1 VTRVTGDERRIMN
14 KRQKALIVEFI
25 TVIVITAVA
34 VVSIMHLKD
43 WISRSE
49 AMQTMEELGRVVLQ
63 YRKEHGS
70 VPSEDHIESF
80 KASLEGHVGLDEL
93 RYRARWIDFESKPD
107 EILAYA
113 EKRHRASLLSDG
125 YIVLRLDGRVQW
137 MGEQKFQKLLGQ
149 QRRKSPQ
156 ELQMLQK

>member
-1 VTRVTGDERRIMN
+1 MN
-14 KRQKALIVEFI
+14 KHQKSLIVEFI

-43 WISRSE
+43 WVSRSE
-49 AMQTMEELGRVVLQ
+49 AMQAMEELGQVVLQ

-70 VPSEDHIESF
+70 VPSEDHIKSVKE
-80 KASLEGHVGLDEL
+80 SLEGHAGLGEL

-113 EKRHRASLLSDG
+113 EKRHRASLLNDG
-125 YIVLRLDGRVQW
+125 YIVLRLDGRVEW
-137 MGEQKFQKLLGQ
+137 MGKQEFKELLAQ
-149 QRRKSPQ
+149 QRRKNP
-156 ELQMLQK
+156 EEMQMLQEY

>member
-1 VTRVTGDERRIMN
+1 MN

-43 WISRSE
+43 WVSRSE
-49 AMQTMEELGRVVLQ
+49 AMQAMEELGQVVLQ

-70 VPSEDHIESF
+70 VPSEDHIKSVKE
-80 KASLEGHVGLDEL
+80 SLEGHVGLHKL

-113 EKRHRASLLSDG
+113 EKRHRASLLSNG
-125 YIVLRLDGRVQW
+125 YIVLRLDGRVEW
-137 MGEQKFQKLLGQ
+137 MGKQKFKELLAQQ
-149 QRRKSPQ
+149 QRKKPK
-156 ELQMLQK
+156 EMQMLQDY